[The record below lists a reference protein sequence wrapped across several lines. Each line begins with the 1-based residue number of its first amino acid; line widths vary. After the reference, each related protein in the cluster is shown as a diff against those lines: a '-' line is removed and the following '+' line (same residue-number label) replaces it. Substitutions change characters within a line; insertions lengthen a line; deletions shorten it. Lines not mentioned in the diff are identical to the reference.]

1 MMEIKDTSKVSGHYY
16 SLIYIIIIII
26 IMQIHKQQLQAF
38 LNL

>member
-26 IMQIHKQQLQAF
+26 MQIHKQQLQAF